1 MERISLCLLLGFTQ
15 ALSSVHAQTIGD
27 WREANDRVHQA
38 GGWKAYARERADTP
52 RSAPPSGSTK
62 AASLT
67 LDQAIERARALSPQI
82 ARNLV
87 NVSRVPADY
96 PRLTDA
102 QRSAIT
108 EDQHL
113 VSGVTTLFYQLLADR
128 DRVALRA
135 EAAELSAIAEE
146 VITRMR
152 KAGNTNDLHAGEMQ
166 LAAAKSQEAV
176 SAARLSLVDAKEAL
190 ALRLQLSGTDP
201 RLDLTGSLP
210 VLPKQLA
217 ALSTIDQRLLS
228 FFSESPEVLKRQA
241 AVRKALALR
250 DEAHRMAR
258 LHQDR
263 VLPLQ
268 QKISEE
274 TLLHYNGMI
283 VGVFELLKD
292 AEHHVS
298 IKESHI
304 DALLRYWKSE
314 AELIQTLTTL
324 KEYLVNLRR
333 DAWN

>member
-1 MERISLCLLLGFTQ
+1 MKRTSLCLLLGFTQ
-15 ALSSVHAQTIGD
+15 ALSSVHAQTVGD

-38 GGWKAYARERADTP
+38 GGWKAYARERADKTKP
-52 RSAPPSGSTK
+52 VAPSGPTNK
-62 AASLT
+62 ASLT

-87 NVSRVPADY
+87 NVSRIPADY
-96 PRLTDA
+96 PRLTDP

-190 ALRLQLSGTDP
+190 ALRLQLSGEDP
-201 RLDLTGSLP
+201 QLDLAGSLP
-210 VLPKQLA
+210 PPPRQLA
-217 ALSTIDQRLLS
+217 ALPLIDQRLLS

-241 AVRKALALR
+241 AVRKALAVR

-258 LHQDR
+258 LYQDR
-263 VLPLQ
+263 VLPVQ

-292 AEHHVS
+292 AEHHAS

-314 AELIQTLTTL
+314 AELTQTLTTL
-324 KEYLVNLRR
+324 REHLVNLRR

>member
-1 MERISLCLLLGFTQ
+1 MKQILLCLLLGFTQ
-15 ALSSVHAQTIGD
+15 ALSSAHAQTVGD

-38 GGWKAYARERADTP
+38 GGWKAYARERADATTP
-52 RSAPPSGSTK
+52 
-62 AASLT
+62 AASPAPNKEAPLT
-67 LDQAIERARALSPQI
+67 LDQAIERARALSPLI
-82 ARNLV
+82 ARNLG
-87 NVSRVPADY
+87 NVSRDPANY
-96 PRLTDA
+96 PRLTDP
-102 QRSAIT
+102 QRAAIT

-113 VSGVTTLFYQLLADR
+113 VSRVTTLFYQLLADR
-128 DRVALRA
+128 DRVALRV

-201 RLDLTGSLP
+201 RLDLPGSLP

-217 ALSTIDQRLLS
+217 ALSSIDQRLLS

-241 AVRKALALR
+241 AVRKAFTLR

-258 LHQDR
+258 LYQDR

-292 AEHHVS
+292 AEHHAS

-324 KEYLVNLRR
+324 REYLVNLRR
-333 DAWN
+333 DAWS

>member
-1 MERISLCLLLGFTQ
+1 MKRVSLCLLIGFTQ
-15 ALSSVHAQTIGD
+15 ALSSVCAQTVGD
-27 WREANDRVHQA
+27 WREVNDRVHQA
-38 GGWKAYARERADTP
+38 GGWKAYAREQTDATKP
-52 RSAPPSGSTK
+52 ALPSGPTK

-82 ARNLV
+82 TRNLV
-87 NVSRVPADY
+87 NVSRALEYY
-96 PRLTDA
+96 PRLTDP

-152 KAGNTNDLHAGEMQ
+152 KAGNTNELHAGEMQ
-166 LAAAKSQEAV
+166 LAAVKSQEAV
-176 SAARLSLVDAKEAL
+176 SAARLSLVHAKEAL
-190 ALRLQLSGTDP
+190 ALRLQFSGTDP
-201 RLDLTGSLP
+201 RLDLPGSLP
-210 VLPKQLA
+210 PPPKQLA
-217 ALSTIDQRLLS
+217 ALSTIDKRLLS
-228 FFSESPEVLKRQA
+228 FFSESPEVLKGQA
-241 AVRKALALR
+241 AVRKALNLR
-250 DEAHRMAR
+250 DEAYRMAR
-258 LHQDR
+258 LYQDR

-292 AEHHVS
+292 AEHHAR

-304 DALLRYWKSE
+304 DTLLRYWKSE
-314 AELIQTLTTL
+314 AELTQTLTTL
-324 KEYLVNLRR
+324 REYLVNLRR

>member
-1 MERISLCLLLGFTQ
+1 MKRLSLCLLLGFTQ
-15 ALSSVHAQTIGD
+15 ALSGVQAQSVGN
-27 WREANDRVHQA
+27 WREANDRVHEA
-38 GGWKAYARERADTP
+38 GGWKAYARERAD
-52 RSAPPSGSTK
+52 ATK
-62 AASLT
+62 PAASSAKSKETSFT
-67 LDQAIERARALSPQI
+67 LDQAIERARTLSPQI

-87 NVSRVPADY
+87 SVSREPADY
-96 PRLTDA
+96 PRLTDP

-128 DRVALRA
+128 DRVELRA
-135 EAAELSAIAEE
+135 EAAEISAIAEE

-166 LAAAKSQEAV
+166 LAAAKSQEAL
-176 SAARLSLVDAKEAL
+176 SAARLSLIDAKEAL

-201 RLDLTGSLP
+201 RLDLAGSLP
-210 VLPKQLA
+210 PPPKQLA
-217 ALSTIDQRLLS
+217 VLPLIDRRLLS

-241 AVRKALALR
+241 AVRKAMAVR

-258 LHQDR
+258 LYQDR
-263 VLPLQ
+263 VLPVQ

-292 AEHHVS
+292 AEHHAS

-314 AELIQTLTTL
+314 AELTQTLTTL
-324 KEYLVNLRR
+324 REHLVNLRR